1 MPENTSPS
9 SRTMYRQ
16 ALMRAS
22 MIAKIKPILDL
33 SRIPLPPD
41 GLLPD
46 NRPDHVGVEPRCPV
60 CRMLASD
67 WPSCVLTVA
76 CPYPR

>member
-9 SRTMYRQ
+9 YRITYRQ
-16 ALMRAS
+16 ALMVAS
-22 MIAKIKPILDL
+22 MIARIKPILDL

-41 GLLPD
+41 GLLLD

-60 CRMLASD
+60 CQMLASN
-67 WPSCVLTVA
+67 WPSCELTAA